1 MPFPP
6 AVKSA
11 ASTLP
16 TRHRPASAGEPI
28 AIPVLPA
35 VEVQSGAVTF
45 MTPGR
50 FHQYWSAEASELNAA
65 LDQAV
70 RAAQWMPQIGT
81 LVVTVAQTG
90 VRSGRRI
97 GFRLAA
103 R

>member
-6 AVKSA
+6 AVKSVSIPA
-11 ASTLP
+11 PRSA
-16 TRHRPASAGEPI
+16 RPAHPV

-35 VEVQSGAVTF
+35 VDVQAGAVTF

-50 FHQYWSAEASELNAA
+50 YHQYWSAEPAELNAV

-70 RAAQWMPQIGT
+70 RAAQWMPEIGT

-90 VRSGRRI
+90 VRAGRRI
-97 GFRLAA
+97 GFRLTAQ
-103 R
+103 